1 MGPLC
6 ENAAEIRAIESACE
20 LVTAG
25 HLALRRSLREGRL
38 EHLVVIEAA
47 AEPRLLTHYSLSL
60 N

>member
-1 MGPLC
+1 MSPLC
-6 ENAAEIRAIESACE
+6 KDAAEIRAIKSACE

-25 HLALRRSLREGRL
+25 HLGLRRSLREGRL

-47 AEPRLLTHYSLSL
+47 AEVWLITEHSLSL